1 MPVTGVQTC
10 ALPISKPKPY
20 PASNELVKLAFNGV
34 TIGKG
39 HLAEAKAVLNS
50 PRAAMNGAQAAF
62 SRKEEEPHH
71 EAHVGSHCGTTDTSE
86 RDELLA
92 KIEANKKT
100 A

>member
-1 MPVTGVQTC
+1 MR
-10 ALPISKPKPY
+10 ADMR
-20 PASNELVKLAFNGV
+20 LVLVRLRLLTERGLRAVHRSAGR
-34 TIGKG
+34 IQHG

-62 SRKEEEPHH
+62 TRKEEEPHH

-92 KIEANKKT
+92 KIKDAQKP
-100 A
+100 